1 MQLVDADELLDD
13 ELVIDEQDDDPDAKA
28 KGGARV
34 NRQVFGHNI
43 FNNPRLT
50 FAPNMNI
57 ATPQNY
63 VLGPGD
69 VLVVD
74 IYGGSQ
80 ESMKLT
86 ISPDGDIT
94 IPEFG
99 PIAVSG
105 LTIGAARSRIS
116 SRLGRY
122 FSSSQIKTTLGQTRS
137 IQINVLGEV
146 RVPGT
151 YTLSSLS
158 TVYHALYMA
167 ERSVTLNSIVRVG

>member
-1 MQLVDADELLDD
+1 
-13 ELVIDEQDDDPDAKA
+13 
-28 KGGARV
+28 
-34 NRQVFGHNI
+34 
-43 FNNPRLT
+43 
-50 FAPNMNI
+50 MNI

-80 ESMKLT
+80 ENLKLT
-86 ISPDGDIT
+86 VSPEGDVYV
-94 IPEFG
+94 PEFG
-99 PIAVSG
+99 PIQVSG
-105 LTIGAARSRIS
+105 LQIGAAQNRIR
-116 SRLGRY
+116 SRLGKFY
-122 FSSSQIKTTLGQTRS
+122 QSSDIRITLGQTRS

-158 TVYHALYMA
+158 TVYHALYRA
-167 ERSVTLNSIVRVG
+167 GGIGCRDRRRGRVPDQRAVHPH